1 MLEGIDGIM
10 RLMHEAGFV
19 AEMFD
24 VKKLLEVDQD
34 QVTYARRSLC
44 EKLISLAGIVKTED

>member
-1 MLEGIDGIM
+1 M